1 MTDATPI
8 PTAGATPVEAP
19 ISTRTGP
26 NVKIQHPSV
35 ERVRFA
41 MEQRAGHALRLADIA
56 AAAGVASGTIS
67 GTIACL
73 LRYRV
78 VEKLDRGLYRLPQA
92 KVRKSTHLPAPA
104 PTVEPESDAAA
115 APPVR
120 IRERVQPVALAPEV
134 EGELS
139 AMADET
145 SGCGCGCAEGSVQGS
160 ESPCITSAEDLVGA
174 DRAAYAETVTT
185 PLTIEQRRR
194 AITEIAKAYDAET
207 ESYQRGTSDMTLAER
222 LEIPVETIASL
233 RETNFG
239 PLRPSP
245 IRELVEIE
253 AELNRIGGRV
263 ATLIDRLNVARRNL
277 LDERA

>member
-41 MEQRAGHALRLADIA
+41 MEQRAGQDLRLPDIA
-56 AAAGVASGTIS
+56 AAAAVAPGTIS

-73 LRYRV
+73 LRHRV
-78 VEKLDRGLYRLPQA
+78 VEKLDRGLYRLPPA

-104 PTVEPESDAAA
+104 PTAEPDAAA
-115 APPVR
+115 APAIPGEEWR
-120 IRERVQPVALAPEV
+120 HRARPSAEV
-134 EGELS
+134 EAELTD
-139 AMADET
+139 MADEN
-145 SGCGCGCAEGSVQGS
+145 SACGCGCAEGSVQGR
-160 ESPCITSAEDLVGA
+160 ESRWVNAAEYLGGA
-174 DRAAYAETVTT
+174 DCAVYAEVVTT
-185 PLTIEQRRR
+185 PLKIEQRRR

-207 ESYQRGTSDMTLAER
+207 ESYQRGTSDTTLAKR
-222 LEIPVETIASL
+222 LEIPVETVASL

-263 ATLIDRLNVARRNL
+263 ATLIDRLNVARRKL